1 MRNLSDVLNKMNAE
15 IDEDLSKFTRENRA
29 EVSKNVLE
37 PLRNFVEA
45 ISLYLLMKD
54 KGEPLNYN
62 YDRIQEALRF
72 IRNNPE
78 TFFLY
83 KFHYMLQGSISHYY
97 EDEEI
102 SERLMLKYYEYLIEL
117 KKYLRKYHG
126 VNILKNIYKFQV
138 YQDPKFL
145 EYYEAITNVVD
156 RIPIESGSLFYGNRY
171 YVQKVNQI
179 LIKNDIYYEITLSA
193 VNDFATKYDRM
204 IVYSKVKIFEN
215 YAVNIKYVRK
225 KATIFGK
232 AMPINILTSWMVSVR
247 PCEFENFMKLFG
259 ISEEIRTDSK
269 EYSNLMSF
277 ITRHRISLVDLV
289 KLDKEVYDYNK
300 TKILEDVKK
309 VKIFNCLDK
318 CRDLIVSKAPGANI
332 LSCLLLRL
340 NNNVIKDQRD
350 YRQNSKL
357 SNLYIHYG
365 AISFDEMPYNTSLL
379 GHPIRITDLFQCI
392 DIEGHEHEFL
402 ARRLVSNVENE
413 STLYTPIETLENFEN
428 IDDLI
433 EKYNRTV
440 YSGHPGRKIYK
451 LHDNLYIQ
459 QYENDILTVINK
471 FKDFSSSGVNNYCED
486 FKSWYEQEGK
496 TKIDSEEKLNKL
508 KTLFEKTKLALVY
521 GPAGTG
527 KTYFVNHIADFYK
540 EKSILFLSQTN
551 TAVNNLKNRID
562 DNNNFKFET
571 IYQFINK
578 EIRINYD
585 ILVIDECSIVS
596 NEDMSGIL
604 TKIECDQI
612 ITVGDVYQIEAISFG
627 NWFNL
632 ARYFVPN
639 YCITDLSD
647 THRTND
653 EELLKLWKNV
663 RTLQCDIQEAI
674 DRNGFSSDLNDS
686 IFEPESKDEIILCLN
701 YDGLYG
707 INNVNRFLQENNPN
721 KPIYWDVW
729 TFKID
734 DPILFNKTERF
745 DGLVYNNMKGTIVGI
760 EKDDLWIDFQVKI
773 NVDLTSELE
782 FYHRNFEI
790 LSVKDG
796 ESIIKFRVTKIKT
809 TDYDDEDA
817 DNIIPF
823 QIAYATSIH
832 KSQGLEYDS
841 VKIVITHDVEEKIS
855 HNVFYTAITR
865 TKRLLKIYWTPET
878 EKATIS
884 RFKSSF
890 NVRDAK
896 LLANKYNLKFYTGN
910 DIH

>member
-1 MRNLSDVLNKMNAE
+1 MRNLSDVLNKMNTE
-15 IDEDLSKFTRENRA
+15 LEENLSKFTRENRA
-29 EVSKNVLE
+29 EVSKNILE
-37 PLRNFVEA
+37 PLRHFVEA
-45 ISLYLLMKD
+45 ISLYLLMKE
-54 KGEPLNYN
+54 KGELLNYN

-72 IRNNPE
+72 IKNNPD

-83 KFHYMLQGSISHYY
+83 KFHFMLQGSISHYY
-97 EDEEI
+97 EDEDI

-117 KKYLRKYHG
+117 KKYLRKHLG
-126 VNILKNIYKFQV
+126 INILKNIYKFQV

-145 EYYEAITNVVD
+145 EYYEAITDAVD
-156 RIPIESGSLFYGNRY
+156 KIPIEKGSLFYGDRY

-179 LIKNDIYYEITLSA
+179 LVKNDIYYEITLSA

-204 IVYSKVKIFEN
+204 IVYSKVKIYEN
-215 YAVNIKYVRK
+215 YAVNIKYVRR
-225 KATIFGK
+225 KALILGK
-232 AMPINILTSWMVSVR
+232 PMPINILTSWMVSVR

-259 ISEEIRTDSK
+259 INEEVRTDSK
-269 EYSNLMSF
+269 EYANLMGF
-277 ITRHRISLVDLV
+277 ITKHRLNLVDFV
-289 KLDKEVYDYNK
+289 KLDKDVYELNK

-318 CRDLIVSKAPGANI
+318 CRDLIVSNAPGANI

-340 NNNVIKDQRD
+340 NNNIIKAQRD
-350 YRQNSKL
+350 TRPNRKL
-357 SNLYIHYG
+357 SDLYIQYG
-365 AISFDEMPYNTSLL
+365 AISFDEMPFNTSLI
-379 GHPIRITDLFQCI
+379 GHPIKVTDLFQCI
-392 DIEGHEHEFL
+392 DVEGHEYEFL
-402 ARRLVSNVENE
+402 ARRLVANVEKE
-413 STLYTPIETLENFEN
+413 ATLYTSIENLKNFEN
-428 IDDLI
+428 VDDLI
-433 EKYNRTV
+433 EKYNQKV

-451 LHDNLYIQ
+451 LYNNLYIQ
-459 QYENDILTVINK
+459 KYEDDILTIINK
-471 FKDFSSSGVNNYCED
+471 FKDFSSSGIDNYCED
-486 FKSWYEQEGK
+486 FHSWYEKEGK
-496 TKIDSEEKLNKL
+496 IKIDSEEKLNKL
-508 KTLFEKTKLALVY
+508 KRLFEKTRLALVY
-521 GPAGTG
+521 GPAGIG

-540 EKSILFLSQTN
+540 EKSLLFLSQTN

-571 IYQFINK
+571 IYQFINN
-578 EIRINYD
+578 EMRINYD

-596 NEDMSGIL
+596 NEDMSSIL
-604 TKIECDQI
+604 TKIECNQVI
-612 ITVGDVYQIEAISFG
+612 AVGDVYQIEAISFG

-653 EELLKLWKNV
+653 EELLKLWENV
-663 RTLQCDIQEAI
+663 RTLQCNIQEAI
-674 DRNGFSSDLNDS
+674 DRNGFSSDLNDG

-745 DGLVYNNMKGTIVGI
+745 DGLVYNNMKGIIVGI
-760 EKDDLWIDFQVKI
+760 DKDDLWIDFQVKI

-782 FYHRNFEI
+782 FYHKNFEI
-790 LSVKDG
+790 ISAKDG

-878 EKATIS
+878 EKITIA